1 MKKTTAL
8 FLTVIFV
15 VFGAMTPSARAEHF
29 GPVRSFL
36 TAGELSLGVG
46 GGVLHDT
53 WTAGGDSLFRQKT
66 AYAKVGFGLGSAWAL
81 GLRGGVVD
89 MDSVTGVDFSSSP
102 VPFVGATVGGPIYQG
117 KTLSLG
123 PVVQVSYVLKP
134 FDNDGVEIEDMIKAS
149 VAFMAQLELEDAS
162 LYFGPTLS
170 FGDATATGNVD
181 LELSKRY
188 AGVMGIRWR
197 LPDNWPTNESKTF
210 LDFELS
216 NDDFQLNRSDLTV
229 ELNVTF

>member
-1 MKKTTAL
+1 MKKITAL
-8 FLTVIFV
+8 FLTALFV
-15 VFGAMTPSARAEHF
+15 VCGVMTQSARAEHF

-36 TAGELSLGVG
+36 PAGEFSLGVG

-53 WTAGGDSLFRQKT
+53 WSVGGDSLLRQKT
-66 AYAKVGFGLGSAWAL
+66 AYAKVGFGFGSDWAL

-89 MDSVTGVDFSSSP
+89 LDTVTGGVNFSSGS

-117 KTLSLG
+117 RILSLG
-123 PVVQVSYVLKP
+123 PVVQASYVLKP
-134 FDNDGVEIEDMIKAS
+134 FDGGNVEIEDMMKAS
-149 VAFMAQLELEDAS
+149 AAFMAQLELEGAS

-170 FGDATATGNVD
+170 FGDATAGTTD

-188 AGVMGIRWR
+188 AGVVGIRWR
-197 LPDNWPTNESKTF
+197 LPDNWPKSESKTF
-210 LDFELS
+210 LDLEVA

-229 ELNVTF
+229 ELNFTF